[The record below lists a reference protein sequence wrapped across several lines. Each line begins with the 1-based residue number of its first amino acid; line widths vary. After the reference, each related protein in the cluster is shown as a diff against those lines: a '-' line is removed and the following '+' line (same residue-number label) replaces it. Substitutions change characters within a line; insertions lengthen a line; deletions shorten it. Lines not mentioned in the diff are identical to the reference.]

1 MLWKASEWRNA
12 LFWGTEGE
20 YDNNSETWNAFE
32 VKYPDI
38 EDVCPTDYSL
48 LYQAIDFVATSDDD
62 TFKSQVAQYFDIPV
76 LIDYY
81 IFLQFTKL

>member
-1 MLWKASEWRNA
+1 MVCFLSIASVSEWGNA

-62 TFKSQVAQYFDIPV
+62 TFKSQVANTST
-76 LIDYY
+76 
-81 IFLQFTKL
+81 FLFL